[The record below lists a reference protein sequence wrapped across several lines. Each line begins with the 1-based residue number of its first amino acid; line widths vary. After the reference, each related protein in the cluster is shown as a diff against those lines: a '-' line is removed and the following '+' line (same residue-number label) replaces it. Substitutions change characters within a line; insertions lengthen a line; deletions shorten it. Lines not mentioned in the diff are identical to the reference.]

1 MFTLKIEVNKLEKRL
16 KRKVII
22 SLYFVCTI
30 MFCFGLMYIYK
41 NLESKEEDFSYV
53 SNVVNKEYPVTKVI
67 DLVFTRPYNDTGVKV
82 LSNYYDVNADS
93 DTQQKSIIYF
103 NNTYMPNTGV
113 IYGGEDKF
121 DVYSIYDGEVI
132 GIKHSDLLGDVVTI
146 KHSNNV
152 ISVYQ
157 LLEDVFVNRG
167 SIVKQGD
174 RIGSSGKSNIIDDNN
189 YKLLLEVSIDGE
201 LVDGEKI
208 YNKKLTDF

>member
-1 MFTLKIEVNKLEKRL
+1 
-16 KRKVII
+16 
-22 SLYFVCTI
+22 

-174 RIGSSGKSNIIDDNN
+174 RIGSSGKSNII
-189 YKLLLEVSIDGE
+189 S
-201 LVDGEKI
+201 
-208 YNKKLTDF
+208 FR